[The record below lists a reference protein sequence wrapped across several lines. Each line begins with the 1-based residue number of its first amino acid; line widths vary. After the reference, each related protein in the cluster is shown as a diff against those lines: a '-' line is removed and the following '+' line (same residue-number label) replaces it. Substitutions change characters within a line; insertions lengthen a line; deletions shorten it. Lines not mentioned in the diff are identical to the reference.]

1 MKNWTLQRKWTYAS
15 AISIFL
21 SFLMMCVILY
31 FSLYNWLL
39 ISEEKIAQNT
49 LNEVA
54 NFFESKGPII
64 SIQDIQRNKTLLNQ
78 LVNQEQSV
86 RILNADGIEVLRI
99 NDVSPF
105 PAFSP
110 TLTNDFERE
119 KLNNQPLLHK
129 VAEIDFGLFKGYVQI
144 SHSLESFSQLMRY
157 ILIAMTIFTMVALIL
172 SALIGYSLSS
182 ILLKPLKELRNEMQE
197 AKRTKFLNQVN
208 FQYATNDE
216 IGELLKIYK
225 QLMNEVSETI
235 TRQDEFIYNV
245 SHELRTPVQVVEG
258 HLSLLNRWG
267 KEDPKV
273 LDDSLHIALT
283 EVQKM
288 KLLIEEMLKL
298 AKREHSN
305 EELQARVSKI
315 VFDLQQKYRI
325 LSPEVDIQFKGND
338 NDMIAIPSTVLEQI
352 MGNLIDNA
360 IKYNERQPQIIVEV
374 SNSARQTIL
383 SLSDNGVGIPNELL
397 PKIFNRFFIV
407 DKART
412 KTKGGSG
419 LGLSIVKRLVSEYE
433 GVIHVESEEKIGTK
447 FDITF
452 PKFRSE

>member
-21 SFLMMCVILY
+21 SFLMMCIILY

-105 PAFSP
+105 PNFSKKS
-110 TLTNDFERE
+110 TENFQVD
-119 KLNNQPLLHK
+119 KLNDQPLIHK

-144 SHSLESFSQLMRY
+144 SHSLLSFTKLMHY
-157 ILIAMTIFTMVALIL
+157 ILIAMIIFTLIALVL

-182 ILLKPLKELRNEMQE
+182 LLLKPLKELRNEMQE
-197 AKRTKFLNQVN
+197 AKQSKFLKEVN

-235 TRQDEFIYNV
+235 MRQDEFIHNV

-267 KEDPKV
+267 KEDRAV
-273 LDDSLHIALT
+273 LEDSLHIALT

-298 AKREHSN
+298 AKSEHSD
-305 EELQARVSKI
+305 ESQYSTISSV
-315 VFDLQQKYRI
+315 VYDLQQKYRMLAPKVRI
-325 LSPEVDIQFKGND
+325 EYKGSETEKLG
-338 NDMIAIPSTVLEQI
+338 IPPTVLEQI
-352 MGNLIDNA
+352 IGNLIDNA
-360 IKYNERQPQIIVEV
+360 IKYNENQPKIDVKVLNNET
-374 SNSARQTIL
+374 QTIISVL
-383 SLSDNGVGIPNELL
+383 DNGVGIPNELL
-397 PKIFNRFFIV
+397 PKIFNRFFVV
-407 DKART
+407 DNART

-419 LGLSIVKRLVSEYE
+419 LGLSIVKRLVSEYD
-433 GVIHVESEEKIGTK
+433 GKIFVKSEEKKGTK

-452 PKFRSE
+452 PKFTSE